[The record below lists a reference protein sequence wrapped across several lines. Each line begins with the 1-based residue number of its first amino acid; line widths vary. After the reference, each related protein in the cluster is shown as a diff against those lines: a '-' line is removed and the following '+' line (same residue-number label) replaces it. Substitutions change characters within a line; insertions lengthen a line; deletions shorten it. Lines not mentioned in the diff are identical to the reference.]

1 MGIVRQKMAGRFG
14 WQEMRAGSRWSD
26 RSEPLRTPTYRS
38 DRGMAGGNAD
48 ESTQSN
54 STSASKV
61 KEEGSEIVA
70 GPSYAIDS
78 IIVQQPESR
87 RAC

>member
-1 MGIVRQKMAGRFG
+1 
-14 WQEMRAGSRWSD
+14 
-26 RSEPLRTPTYRS
+26 
-38 DRGMAGGNAD
+38 MAGGNAD

-87 RAC
+87 CVC

>member
-1 MGIVRQKMAGRFG
+1 
-14 WQEMRAGSRWSD
+14 
-26 RSEPLRTPTYRS
+26 
-38 DRGMAGGNAD
+38 MAGGNAD

-61 KEEGSEIVA
+61 KEEGPEIVA

-87 RAC
+87 RVC